1 MQDIE
6 RDALDRALGSKL
18 REYEVRPPEGL
29 LERIERTMA
38 ENGGAAVRPQGFITP
53 AGEAAGAA
61 RHTLPQGR
69 RRRWLY
75 RLSAVGM
82 AALLALALLFTFRQG
97 GDMTDSGRMTA
108 LMEDACSEA
117 EGIIRSAAR
126 PEAPP
131 VEDTRISDMLAGIFG
146 RIGLQETQSGG
157 TASVEAVGS
166 GTYERVLLS
175 PLASG
180 GPLGTGLVPVGRQ
193 EVILPNAKDTEPEWK
208 AARRLWDAVM
218 AEEERRTAYRG
229 RPSASIYAGNLG
241 GGSHGGRT
249 AGSEEMV
256 IHENSLVVTNPM
268 IIERAPGSSEPP
280 APDPGEPTLRHN
292 FPVSAGVVF
301 DFPLGRRLSLQTG
314 LNYSFLRSVS
324 ENYQTFGYRKIQ
336 ALHYLG
342 IPLSVAYTPLQTR
355 YFSLYLRGGFMLE
368 KAVYARAEKEYISPE
383 NDGSGRS
390 SEKMN
395 VKGVQPSVDVSVGG
409 LLSFSPT
416 VGLYAEPGL
425 AYYFGQSGQPS
436 NYRTRHPLSFSL
448 RLGLRFTFGQEKT
461 YRRKP

>member
-29 LERIERTMA
+29 FGRIERTMA
-38 ENGGAAVRPQGFITP
+38 GSGDEAALGQGFITP
-53 AGEAAGAA
+53 AGEAGGAA
-61 RHTLPQGR
+61 RQTLSQE
-69 RRRWLY
+69 RRRWFY
-75 RLSAVGM
+75 RLSAVGV
-82 AALLALALLFTFRQG
+82 AALLALALLFTFRQR
-97 GDMTDSGRMTA
+97 GDMTTDSGRMTA
-108 LMEDACSEA
+108 LREDACSGA
-117 EGIIRSAAR
+117 DGIIRSAAR

-146 RIGLQETQSGG
+146 RVGLQETRSAGDA
-157 TASVEAVGS
+157 TAGPGA
-166 GTYERVLLS
+166 YKKALLS

-180 GPLGTGLVPVGRQ
+180 APLGTGLAPVGRQ
-193 EVILPNAKDTEPEWK
+193 RIILAGASDAEPEWK
-208 AARRLWDAVM
+208 VARRLWDAVV
-218 AEEERRTAYRG
+218 AEEDRRTDYRG
-229 RPSASIYAGNLG
+229 RSSASIYAGNLG
-241 GGSHGGRT
+241 GGSHGGHT

-280 APDPGEPTLRHN
+280 PPDPGEPTLRHN

-301 DFPLGRRLSLQTG
+301 DFPLSRRLSLQTG

-324 ENYQTFGYRKIQ
+324 ENYQTFGYRKVQ
-336 ALHYLG
+336 DLHYLG

-368 KAVYARAEKEYISPE
+368 KAVYASTEKEYISPE

-395 VKGVQPSVDVSVGG
+395 VKGVQPSVDVSVGA

-436 NYRTRHPLSFSL
+436 NYRTLHPLSFSL
-448 RLGLRFTFGQEKT
+448 RLGLRFTF
-461 YRRKP
+461 R